1 MVQNR
6 GAPMGLAGLAEITD
20 LAEPAGGATHVQGVE
35 ALVHANALRSDGCHE
50 PLPRKPLEP
59 RRIVLKSDFVI
70 SGFTIGT
77 AIDEIVLIA
86 ECSVESEWDNQVRY
100 LPL

>member
-59 RRIVLKSDFVI
+59 RRIILKSHLVI

-77 AIDEIVLIA
+77 TIDKRPKRNAQSLKPI
-86 ECSVESEWDNQVRY
+86 R
-100 LPL
+100 